1 MNVGFKCSLIMFTVI
16 AMLFTTLSVKA
27 ELQVIKPAKQKRYKI
42 DNPAISE
49 SSGLACSTLDSNL
62 LWTHNDSGHM
72 PIIYVMDTKGRDK
85 GTFHLNNIEAI
96 DWEDMDAFEYQGKHY
111 LLIADSGDNME
122 ILLQH
127 QIYIIKEPRIKPAM
141 DEPASRS
148 AIAPEWTLSY
158 KFKDGRSY
166 DIESVAVDVKRE
178 KIVMLT
184 KRHRPT
190 IMFELPLK
198 PEHDRQV
205 QTALKVTELPDIKNP
220 SALDISPDGQ
230 WMSINSYRRIH
241 RYYRQNVSDNWHYV
255 HSIKYKKL
263 FQPEAMCL
271 SQDNY
276 YFVSSEKKSDLLR
289 IKMKSD

>member
-1 MNVGFKCSLIMFTVI
+1 MIVGFKCRLSIFTVI
-16 AMLFTTLSVKA
+16 ALLFAALSVKA
-27 ELQVIKPAKQKRYKI
+27 ELLVTKPAKQKRYKI
-42 DNPAISE
+42 ANPAISE

-85 GTFHLNNIEAI
+85 GTYYLNNIEAI
-96 DWEDMDAFEYQGKHY
+96 DWEDMDAFEYQGEHY

-122 ILLQH
+122 MLLQH
-127 QIYIIKEPRIKPAM
+127 QIYIIKEPRIEQTADKQ
-141 DEPASRS
+141 ASRA
-148 AIAPEWTLSY
+148 AISPEWMLSY
-158 KFKDGRSY
+158 NFKDGGSY
-166 DIESVAVDVKRE
+166 DIESVAVDVKQE

-184 KRHRPT
+184 KRHQPT
-190 IMFELPLK
+190 LMFELSLK
-198 PEHDRQV
+198 SEHDRQV
-205 QTALKVTELPDIKNP
+205 QTARRVTELPEIKNP
-220 SALDISPDGQ
+220 SALDFSADGH

-241 RYYRQNVSDNWHYV
+241 RYYRQNVSDNWRYV

-271 SQDNY
+271 SRDNY
-276 YFVSSEKKSDLLR
+276 YFVSSEKKADLLR